1 MCRYRCLLVASVAA
15 CLALD
20 SMFPA
25 FAGASAKQRQCR
37 AVMLASDEEALAETR
52 ATIGRLLQQLED
64 GTSAATDTWHCMRFS
79 VGFSLV
85 VSRRF
90 DQLCRSP

>member
-52 ATIGRLLQQLED
+52 ATIGMEGDVGRLRAQALNLKWQAL
-64 GTSAATDTWHCMRFS
+64 
-79 VGFSLV
+79 VGEEA
-85 VSRRF
+85 
-90 DQLCRSP
+90 DEA